1 MVQYAIAAGRISINA
16 ENLIDVEAADRDW
29 DERTNIAMQ
38 RQPVLATTGGGSQSE
53 PAKKRATEAVP
64 GITYM
69 DARALR
75 EVYDAQRR
83 ALDLAVRRGELMPVD
98 EIEAEAFRL
107 FRGLRDAVFQVPTR
121 VAASVAAEKD
131 EATVRETLER
141 ELNAIFAH
149 FADQVGVKVKAA

>member
-1 MVQYAIAAGRISINA
+1 
-16 ENLIDVEAADRDW
+16 
-29 DERTNIAMQ
+29 
-38 RQPVLATTGGGSQSE
+38 
-53 PAKKRATEAVP
+53 
-64 GITYM
+64 M